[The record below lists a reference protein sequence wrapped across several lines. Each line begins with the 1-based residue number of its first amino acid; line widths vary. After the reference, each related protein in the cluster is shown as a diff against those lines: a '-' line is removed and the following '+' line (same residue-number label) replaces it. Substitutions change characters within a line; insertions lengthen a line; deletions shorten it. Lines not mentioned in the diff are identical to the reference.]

1 MVQEGIFMTVEEFR
15 SYNSET
21 ERYRCLTVPYCVGN
35 GVDVGSGGMPVV
47 PWAIQI
53 ELPSNEYAH
62 YHSGDSRSQP
72 MCCYRGYAEDLPFK
86 DGTLDFVYSS
96 HLLEDFLDW
105 YPCLREWTRVLRKGG
120 KLIILMPDKKLWAE
134 ELARGRVPNCSHRH
148 EPTVGELSTYAN
160 RLGWKVIKDE
170 LTDLVPGDYSLIGLF
185 EKL

>member
-1 MVQEGIFMTVEEFR
+1 MTVEEFR

-72 MCCYRGYAEDLPFK
+72 MCCYRGYADKLPFRT
-86 DGTLDFVYSS
+86 GTMDFVYSS
-96 HLLEDFLDW
+96 HLLEDFLNW
-105 YPCLREWTRVLRKGG
+105 APCLIEWVRVLKIGG
-120 KLIILMPDKKLWAE
+120 KLIILIPDKALWEAE
-134 ELARGRVPNCSHRH
+134 LKRGRTPNCLHRH
-148 EPTVGELSTYAN
+148 EGSVGELSTYAAN
-160 RLGWKVIKDE
+160 LGIKVIKDE
-170 LTDLVPGDYSLIGLF
+170 LTDLVEGDYSILF
-185 EKL
+185 VAEKV